1 MNCVEALA
9 ACFYICGHPEWAE
22 DVLASFSYGEAFLD
36 INASLLKRYAAC
48 KDEVEVKKAE
58 EVWLEKIEKEYTKH
72 REDKEGGGEEDV
84 WAGGNMN
91 RRMLDDSDDDEEKE
105 DGEESEEV
113 GVPQNSYD
121 MPESDDDEEEMAELR
136 RRVLAS
142 KPFANPT
149 AKDEDEKQEPERIPR
164 TEPAPAEEAEDEKL
178 RSSSEDDGE
187 DDDEFDSFMSA
198 QPTTDRTGILGK
210 QRQKAMNKKGTTV
223 SFTSASLKAHS
234 NGR

>member
-1 MNCVEALA
+1 MAPMGCRISVS
-9 ACFYICGHPEWAE
+9 P
-22 DVLASFSYGEAFLD
+22 
-36 INASLLKRYAAC
+36 INATRLGQ
-48 KDEVEVKKAE
+48 VQV
-58 EVWLEKIEKEYTKH
+58 
-72 REDKEGGGEEDV
+72 
-84 WAGGNMN
+84 
-91 RRMLDDSDDDEEKE
+91 
-105 DGEESEEV
+105 
-113 GVPQNSYD
+113 Q
-121 MPESDDDEEEMAELR
+121 
-136 RRVLAS
+136 
-142 KPFANPT
+142 
-149 AKDEDEKQEPERIPR
+149 DEDEKQEPERIPR